1 GNANSS
7 TRVFTFDELSAATNN
22 FKAESVLGE
31 GGFGRVYKGH
41 LEDANQDI
49 AVKQLQRNGLQGN
62 REFLVE
68 VLMLSLLH
76 HPNLVNLVGY
86 CADGDQRILVYEC
99 MQLGSLEDHLLDLSS
114 NKKPLDWSTRMKIAE
129 GAARGLEY
137 LHDIANPPVIYRDF
151 KASNILLDEE
161 YNPKLSD
168 FGLAKVGPVGDKSH
182 VSTRAEPLFKD
193 KKRFEEMADP
203 LLEGNYPLKGL
214 YQALAVAAMCLQ
226 EEAGNRPLI
235 SDVVTALEYLSGP
248 PNEASQS
255 SKESASRSPSFQDSA
270 EEKEAANDGG
280 GEARSKLEEEETR
293 NSLRFKEENVE
304 RI

>member
-137 LHDIANPPVIYRDF
+137 LHDIANPP
-151 KASNILLDEE
+151 
-161 YNPKLSD
+161 
-168 FGLAKVGPVGDKSH
+168 
-182 VSTRAEPLFKD
+182 AEPLFKD